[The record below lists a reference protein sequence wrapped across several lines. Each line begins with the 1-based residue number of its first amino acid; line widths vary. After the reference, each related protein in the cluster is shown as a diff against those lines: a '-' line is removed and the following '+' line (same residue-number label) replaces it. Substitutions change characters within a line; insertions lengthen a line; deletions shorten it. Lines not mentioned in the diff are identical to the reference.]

1 MLYCMKNEQ
10 SPLIKIVYH
19 IRYNKCIECIK
30 NIKEVAGEQRKNQG
44 GLF

>member
-1 MLYCMKNEQ
+1 MPYRMKNEQ

-30 NIKEVAGEQRKNQG
+30 NIKEVAGKQRKKQG
-44 GLF
+44 GSF